1 VCASSTIRLL
11 GSAIVTHTPSISP
24 SPKTARR
31 VDVTVL
37 SYSCSSHYTVYTG
50 YFSTAKLALTTSA
63 PSAQIVMAS
72 NPMNRAVHRPVKTCT
87 QCKQVKVY
95 DGAHYIVFS
104 NSLNIVLTRFSY
116 DAIPRTDSRPLAP
129 GVTPGTYSVSLIRRF
144 DERQHASMF
153 IHYSFF

>member
-1 VCASSTIRLL
+1 
-11 GSAIVTHTPSISP
+11 
-24 SPKTARR
+24 
-31 VDVTVL
+31 
-37 SYSCSSHYTVYTG
+37 
-50 YFSTAKLALTTSA
+50 
-63 PSAQIVMAS
+63 MAS

-95 DGAHYIVFS
+95 DGSHHIVLS